1 MGKQMKVN
9 HFLAGLGLAAIMQ
22 PGLGFAAAAVD
33 VLAGLPNGI
42 SSGDTSSTSTVLWAR
57 CNRKGEVKFQV
68 NSGKLVVD
76 QQTVTVADPLIPA
89 KITVDNLQPGQ
100 QYSYQVSTA
109 DGLSLTGQFT
119 TAPDQQAENIG
130 LSFGVTG
137 DWRGELAPYP
147 ALKNIPAKELNFFI
161 KLGDTIYADYPT
173 PDVPLEQAL
182 TLNDYRLKH
191 KEVYSRH
198 AGINSF
204 AKLQKDVSIFAIIDD
219 HEVKND
225 FAGGALA
232 SAFPYLSETTGLV
245 NQSGLYKSGIQAFT
259 EYNAIA
265 DKTYP
270 VVGDALTDGR
280 PDLYRTQR
288 YGKTAAIYM
297 LDARSF
303 RDTELP
309 GVADTTDPQ
318 QIGGFIAQAFDA
330 TTPASTRTML
340 GKAQL
345 ERLKADLLAAQTDNV
360 LWKFIA
366 VPEPIQNMGVLA
378 ASDRFEGYA
387 SERSELLRFIDE
399 NAIQNVVFISADIH
413 GSLVNDLTYQRR
425 EEVLNALVTVG
436 NPLAAPQIKTS
447 AFDISTGSVGYAP
460 AFGVSVI
467 EILGAI
473 PNGNAILSQLY
484 GAVGVS
490 DLAAFNQLPMAVKDA
505 AMTGI
510 VDAQLTPLGYSPVGL
525 NDNEHIH
532 AKLTKGSYSALFNFG
547 WTRFDIAPDTQNL
560 KVTTY
565 GIQPYSIEDMQ
576 TNSVEINKRRP
587 KLLNQFVVT
596 PNR

>member
-1 MGKQMKVN
+1 MKVT
-9 HFLAGLGLAAIMQ
+9 HFLAGLGLAVIMQ
-22 PGLGFAAAAVD
+22 PGLGFANARD
-33 VLAGLPNGI
+33 VLASLPNGV

-57 CNRKGEVKFQV
+57 CNRKGEVKFLINKDNVTVQ
-68 NSGKLVVD
+68 
-76 QQTVTVADPLIPA
+76 QQTVTVTDPLIPA
-89 KITVDNLQPGQ
+89 KISVENLQPGQ
-100 QYSYQVSTA
+100 HYTYQVSTA
-109 DGLSLTGQFT
+109 DGMRLTGQFT
-119 TAPDQQAENIG
+119 TAPDQHAENLA

-147 ALKNIPAKELNFFI
+147 AIKNIPAKELNFFI

-173 PDVPLEQAL
+173 SAVPLEQAL
-182 TLNDYRLKH
+182 TLHDYRLKH

-198 AGINSF
+198 AGVNSF
-204 AKLQKDVSIFAIIDD
+204 AKLQKDVSIFSMIDD

-245 NQSGLYKSGIQAFT
+245 NQSSLYKSGLQAFT

-280 PDLYRTQR
+280 PDLYRSQR
-288 YGKTAAIYM
+288 YGKTAAVYL
-297 LDARSF
+297 LDSRSF
-303 RDTELP
+303 RDTALA
-309 GVADTTDPQ
+309 GVTDTTDPQ

-330 TTPASTRTML
+330 STPASTRTML

-345 ERLKADLLAAQTDNV
+345 DRLKADLLAAQSDNV

-366 VPEPIQNMGVLA
+366 LPEPIQNMGVLA

-399 NAIQNVVFISADIH
+399 NAVHNVVFISADIH

-447 AFDISTGSVGYAP
+447 AFDISTGSVAFAP

-467 EILGAI
+467 ELLTAI
-473 PNGNAILSQLY
+473 PNGDAILAQLY

-490 DLAAFNQLPMAVKDA
+490 DLAGFNQLPMAVKDA

-510 VDAQLTPLGYSPVGL
+510 VNAQLTPLGYTSVGL
-525 NDNEHIH
+525 DDNERIH

-565 GIQPYSIEDMQ
+565 GIEPYSIEDMQ
-576 TNSVEINKRRP
+576 TNSVEMNKRRP
-587 KLLNQFVVT
+587 KILNQFVVT

>member
-1 MGKQMKVN
+1 MGKQMKVT

-22 PGLGFAAAAVD
+22 PGLGFANARD
-33 VLAGLPNGI
+33 VLASLPNGV

-57 CNRKGEVKFQV
+57 CNRKGEVKFLINKDNVTVQ
-68 NSGKLVVD
+68 
-76 QQTVTVADPLIPA
+76 QQTVTVTDPLIPA
-89 KITVDNLQPGQ
+89 KISVENLQPGQ
-100 QYSYQVSTA
+100 HYTYQVSTA
-109 DGLSLTGQFT
+109 DGMRLTGQFT
-119 TAPDQQAENIG
+119 TAPDQHAENLA

-147 ALKNIPAKELNFFI
+147 AIKNIPAKELNFFI

-173 PDVPLEQAL
+173 SAVPLEQAL
-182 TLNDYRLKH
+182 TLHDYRLKH

-198 AGINSF
+198 AGVNSF
-204 AKLQKDVSIFAIIDD
+204 AKLQKDVSIFAMIDD

-288 YGKTAAIYM
+288 YGKTAAVYL
-297 LDARSF
+297 LDSRSF
-303 RDTELP
+303 RDTALA
-309 GVADTTDPQ
+309 GVTDTTDPQ

-330 TTPASTRTML
+330 STPASTRTML

-345 ERLKADLLAAQTDNV
+345 DRLKADLLAAQTDNV

-473 PNGNAILSQLY
+473 PNGNAILAQLY

-490 DLAAFNQLPMAVKDA
+490 DLAGFNQLPMAVKDA

-510 VDAQLTPLGYSPVGL
+510 VNAQLTPLGYTPVGL
-525 NDNEHIH
+525 DDNERIH

-565 GIQPYSIEDMQ
+565 GIEPYSIEDMQ
-576 TNSVEINKRRP
+576 TNSVEMNKRRP
-587 KLLNQFVVT
+587 KILNQFVVT

>member
-1 MGKQMKVN
+1 MGKQMKVT
-9 HFLAGLGLAAIMQ
+9 HFLAGLGLAVIMQ
-22 PGLGFAAAAVD
+22 PGLGFANARD
-33 VLAGLPNGI
+33 VLASLPNGV

-57 CNRKGEVKFQV
+57 CNRKGEVKFLINKDNVTVQ
-68 NSGKLVVD
+68 
-76 QQTVTVADPLIPA
+76 QQTVTVTDPLIPA
-89 KITVDNLQPGQ
+89 KISVENLQPGQ
-100 QYSYQVSTA
+100 HYTYQVSTA
-109 DGLSLTGQFT
+109 DGMRLTGQFT
-119 TAPDQQAENIG
+119 TAPDQHAENLA

-147 ALKNIPAKELNFFI
+147 AIKNIPAKELNFFI

-173 PDVPLEQAL
+173 SAVPLEQAL
-182 TLNDYRLKH
+182 TLHDYRLKH

-198 AGINSF
+198 AGVNSF
-204 AKLQKDVSIFAIIDD
+204 AKLQKDVSIFSMIDD

-245 NQSGLYKSGIQAFT
+245 NQSSLYKSGLQAFT

-280 PDLYRTQR
+280 PDLYRSQR
-288 YGKTAAIYM
+288 YGKTAAVYL
-297 LDARSF
+297 LDSRSF
-303 RDTELP
+303 RDTELA
-309 GVADTTDPQ
+309 GVTDTTDPQ

-330 TTPASTRTML
+330 STPASTRTML

-345 ERLKADLLAAQTDNV
+345 DRLKADLLAAQSDNV

-366 VPEPIQNMGVLA
+366 LPEPIQNMGVLA

-399 NAIQNVVFISADIH
+399 NAVHNVVFISADIH

-447 AFDISTGSVGYAP
+447 AFDISTGSVAFAP

-467 EILGAI
+467 ELLTAI
-473 PNGNAILSQLY
+473 PNGDAILAQLY

-490 DLAAFNQLPMAVKDA
+490 DLAGFNQLPMAVKDA

-510 VDAQLTPLGYSPVGL
+510 VNAQLTPLGYTSVGL
-525 NDNEHIH
+525 DDNERIH
-532 AKLTKGSYSALFNFG
+532 AKLTKGSYSGLFNFG

-565 GIQPYSIEDMQ
+565 GIEPYSIEDMQ
-576 TNSVEINKRRP
+576 TNSVEMNKRRP
-587 KLLNQFVVT
+587 KILNQFVVT

>member
-1 MGKQMKVN
+1 MGKQMKVT
-9 HFLAGLGLAAIMQ
+9 HFLAGLGLAVIMQ
-22 PGLGFAAAAVD
+22 PGLGFANARD
-33 VLAGLPNGI
+33 VLASLPNGV

-57 CNRKGEVKFQV
+57 CNRKGEVKFLINKDNVTVQ
-68 NSGKLVVD
+68 
-76 QQTVTVADPLIPA
+76 QQTVTVTDPLIPA
-89 KITVDNLQPGQ
+89 KISVENLQPGQ
-100 QYSYQVSTA
+100 HYTYQVSTA
-109 DGLSLTGQFT
+109 DGMRLTGQFT
-119 TAPDQQAENIG
+119 TAPDQHAENLA

-147 ALKNIPAKELNFFI
+147 AIKNIPAKELNFFI

-173 PDVPLEQAL
+173 SAVPLEQAL
-182 TLNDYRLKH
+182 TLHDYRLKH

-198 AGINSF
+198 AGVNSF
-204 AKLQKDVSIFAIIDD
+204 AKLQKDVSIFSMIDD

-245 NQSGLYKSGIQAFT
+245 NQSSLYKSGLQAFT

-280 PDLYRTQR
+280 PDLYRSQR
-288 YGKTAAIYM
+288 YGKTAAVYL
-297 LDARSF
+297 LDSRSF
-303 RDTELP
+303 RDTELA
-309 GVADTTDPQ
+309 GVTDTTDPQ

-330 TTPASTRTML
+330 STPASTRTML

-345 ERLKADLLAAQTDNV
+345 DRLKADLLAAQSDNV

-366 VPEPIQNMGVLA
+366 LPEPIQNMGVLA

-399 NAIQNVVFISADIH
+399 NAVHNVVFISADIH

-447 AFDISTGSVGYAP
+447 AFDISTGSVAFAP

-467 EILGAI
+467 ELLTAI
-473 PNGNAILSQLY
+473 PNGDAILAQLY

-490 DLAAFNQLPMAVKDA
+490 DLAGFNQLPMAVKDA

-510 VDAQLTPLGYSPVGL
+510 VNAQLTPLGYTSVGL
-525 NDNEHIH
+525 DDNERIH

-565 GIQPYSIEDMQ
+565 GIEPYSIEDMQ
-576 TNSVEINKRRP
+576 TNSVEMNKRRP
-587 KLLNQFVVT
+587 KILNQFVVT